1 MKSEKTIWNEL
12 LEVVSR
18 GVFDLESEILMKM
31 NRRVVTIFLDVLILL
46 KLRNASLSGYD
57 IISYVHKRFDMLIS
71 SGTVYSCLY
80 QLERD
85 GLIKGELV
93 QRKRVY
99 MLTEK
104 GSETAKT
111 LLSMRDKILG
121 LVLNIVMG

>member
-1 MKSEKTIWNEL
+1 M
-12 LEVVSR
+12 
-18 GVFDLESEILMKM
+18 ESEILMGM
-31 NRRVVTIFLDVLILL
+31 HRRVVTNFLDILLLL
-46 KLRNASLSGYD
+46 KLRNGSFSGYD
-57 IISYVHKRFDMLIS
+57 IISYIHKRFDMLIS

-80 QLERD
+80 HLERD

>member
-1 MKSEKTIWNEL
+1 M
-12 LEVVSR
+12 
-18 GVFDLESEILMKM
+18 ESEILMKM
-31 NRRVVTIFLDVLILL
+31 HRRVVTNFLDVLILL
-46 KLRNASLSGYD
+46 KLRNAPLSGYD
-57 IISYVHKRFDMLIS
+57 IISYIHKRFDMLIS

-80 QLERD
+80 HLERD

>member
-1 MKSEKTIWNEL
+1 M
-12 LEVVSR
+12 
-18 GVFDLESEILMKM
+18 ESEILMKM
-31 NRRVVTIFLDVLILL
+31 NRRVVTNFLDVLILL
-46 KLRNASLSGYD
+46 KLRNGSFSGYD
-57 IISYVHKRFDMLIS
+57 IISYIHKRFDMLIS

-80 QLERD
+80 HLERD

-99 MLTEK
+99 TLTEK

>member
-1 MKSEKTIWNEL
+1 
-12 LEVVSR
+12 
-18 GVFDLESEILMKM
+18 LESEILMKM
-31 NRRVVTIFLDVLILL
+31 NKRVVTIFLDVLILL
-46 KLRNASLSGYD
+46 KLRNAPLSGYD
-57 IISYVHKRFDMLIS
+57 IISYIHKRFDMLIS
-71 SGTVYSCLY
+71 SGTVYLCLY
-80 QLERD
+80 HLERD

-99 MLTEK
+99 TLAEK

>member
-31 NRRVVTIFLDVLILL
+31 NRRAVTNFLDVLILL
-46 KLRNASLSGYD
+46 KLRNSSFSGYD
-57 IISYVHKRFDMLIS
+57 IISYIHKRFDMLIS

-80 QLERD
+80 HLERD

-99 MLTEK
+99 MLTEN
-104 GSETAKT
+104 GRETVKT
-111 LLSMRDKILG
+111 ILGMKDKILG

>member
-57 IISYVHKRFDMLIS
+57 IISYVHKRFGMLIS

-80 QLERD
+80 HLERD

-104 GSETAKT
+104 GRETVKT
-111 LLSMRDKILG
+111 ILSMRDKILG

>member
-80 QLERD
+80 HLERD

-104 GSETAKT
+104 GRETAKT
-111 LLSMRDKILG
+111 L
-121 LVLNIVMG
+121 